1 MATISKT
8 EVMKKAWAIY
18 RRFLLLCQG
27 KGGRALFAAAL
38 RQAWADARQ
47 SAVFAGIIAGFK
59 KAADLAPAAP
69 RVGRPVWVGPRSL
82 RTRSFAW

>member
-1 MATISKT
+1 MAKIEKA
-8 EVMKKAWAIY
+8 EVMRKAWATY
-18 RRFLLLCQG
+18 RRFLSLGQG
-27 KGGRALFAAAL
+27 KAGAAL
-38 RQAWADARQ
+38 RQAWADVRQ

-82 RTRSFAW
+82 RARSFAW